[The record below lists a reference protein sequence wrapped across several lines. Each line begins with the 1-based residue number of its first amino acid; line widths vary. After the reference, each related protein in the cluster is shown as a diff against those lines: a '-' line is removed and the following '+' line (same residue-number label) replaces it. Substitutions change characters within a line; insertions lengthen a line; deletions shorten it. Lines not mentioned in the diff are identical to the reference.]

1 MEEITMGIEVR
12 EFKDGGY
19 LIWDR
24 YNCEAVNW
32 ESLFFDEIEIRKYL
46 EKKPFPD
53 DKEYAKEDLL
63 RDLNATGSITLRC
76 EKGETAEY
84 IAEMIYHLI

>member
-1 MEEITMGIEVR
+1 MGIEVR
-12 EFKDGGY
+12 EFKDGTY

-32 ESLFFDEIEIRKYL
+32 ESLFFDEDEVRRYL
-46 EKKPFPD
+46 KKKPFPE
-53 DKEYAKEDLL
+53 DKAYVKEDLL
-63 RDLNATGSITLRC
+63 RDLKATGSITLRC

-84 IAEMIYHLI
+84 IADMIYNLL